1 MLPSG
6 QKTLTDQIGRRIRKL
21 RISVDDSCN
30 FRCHYCMPENST
42 FMSHDRLVGP
52 DEIIQI
58 ASHLV
63 DRGVEQIR
71 VTGGEPTMRR
81 EFREI
86 MEGISRLEVKKLGL
100 TTNGL
105 LLKKHLPFLRDI
117 GCHHINI
124 SCDSLIP
131 DKFNRI
137 TRRQSFEPV
146 MDSIFAAREMNFP
159 LKINVVLMR
168 GVNDDEII
176 DFVEFAEKHDIPVR
190 FLELMRIGQAC
201 SDQRQEYMPAQD
213 AIDLIKFRRE
223 LRPVTSENDSTS
235 FNFLTEK
242 NGQIGFIASESRPF
256 CGTCSRWRLSADG
269 FLRACL
275 MSDAGLSLKGL
286 SPSEYDGVFERV
298 LPMKPTGRLTEIR
311 QNMNE
316 IGG

>member
-1 MLPSG
+1 MMTMG
-6 QKTLTDQIGRRIRKL
+6 QKTLTDQTGRRIRKL
-21 RISVDDSCN
+21 RISVADACN

-42 FMSHDRLVGP
+42 FMSHDRLLGP

-58 ASHLV
+58 TSHLV
-63 DRGVEQIR
+63 TRGVEEIR

-81 EFREI
+81 EFRDI
-86 MEGISRLEVKKLGL
+86 MEGLSKLPVKKLGL

-124 SCDSLIP
+124 SCDSLNP

-137 TRRQSFEPV
+137 TRRQSFDPV
-146 MDSIFAAREMNFP
+146 MDAIFAAREMKFP
-159 LKINVVLMR
+159 LKLKVVLMR
-168 GVNDDEII
+168 GVNDDEIL
-176 DFVEFAEKHDIPVR
+176 DFVEFAETHEIPVR

-201 SDQRQEYMPAQD
+201 GDQRREFMTAGD
-213 AIDLIKFRRE
+213 AIELIKSRRE
-223 LRPVTSENDSTS
+223 IRLVTSERDSTS

-242 NGQIGFIASESRPF
+242 NGQIGFIASESQPF
-256 CGTCSRWRLSADG
+256 CGACSRWRLSADG

-275 MSDAGLSLKGL
+275 MSDAGVSLKGL
-286 SPSEYDGVFERV
+286 SPSEYDSVFERV

>member
-1 MLPSG
+1 MLAPG

-21 RISVDDSCN
+21 RISVADACN

-42 FMSHDRLVGP
+42 FMSHDRLLKP
-52 DEIIQI
+52 EEIVQI
-58 ASHLV
+58 ASQLV

-86 MEGISRLEVKKLGL
+86 MEGISRLPVKKLGL

-117 GCHHINI
+117 KCHHINI
-124 SCDSLIP
+124 SCDSLNP
-131 DKFNRI
+131 EKFNRI

-168 GVNDDEII
+168 GVNDDEIC
-176 DFVEFAEKHDIPVR
+176 DFVEFAEKYDIPVR

-201 SDQRQEYMPAQD
+201 GDQRKEFMTAQD
-213 AIDLIKFRRE
+213 AIDLIKPRRE
-223 LRPVTSENDSTS
+223 LRTVTSEHDSTS
-235 FNFLTEK
+235 FNYLTDR

-275 MSDAGLSLKGL
+275 MSDAGVPLKGL
-286 SPSEYDGVFERV
+286 SPSEYEAAFERV
-298 LPMKPTGRLTEIR
+298 LPMKPTGRLAEIR